1 MLQDLFLENSEN
13 NDGKQCLT
21 NIFFHTFAGSNSDQ
35 EHKHALIDV
44 AIYQSLTDKW
54 KPKDPVDSC

>member
-13 NDGKQCLT
+13 NDGKTCLKIT
-21 NIFFHTFAGSNSDQ
+21 FFHGSNNGQ
-35 EHKHALIDV
+35 EYKHALIDV

>member
-13 NDGKQCLT
+13 NDGKQCLKIT
-21 NIFFHTFAGSNSDQ
+21 FFTKFAGSNIGQ
-35 EHKHALIDV
+35 EHKNALIDV

-54 KPKDPVDSC
+54 KGKDPVDSC

>member
-13 NDGKQCLT
+13 NDGKQCLKIT
-21 NIFFHTFAGSNSDQ
+21 FFHGSNNGQ
-35 EHKHALIDV
+35 EYKHALIDV